1 MQPSPVSADETW
13 RDALGYDL
21 WFDTRW
27 GRYASRVEARA
38 VLRAMRPVQGTAV
51 IDVGTGTGRLAAQ
64 LPAAGIDLV
73 AIDRERAMLT
83 LARKRIGASLVA
95 ADVLALP
102 VRDQSVDI
110 ALAVTVLEFVAD
122 ASIAMAELAR
132 VVRPGGRIVVGALN
146 PRSPWGVT
154 HHAEFG
160 SPPWNAARFFTR
172 DELRALGAPHGRV
185 HLNAVLYA
193 PNSFPLL
200 GLIGPLLEQIGRA
213 VPMWGAFQV
222 LVVERRPTR

>member
-1 MQPSPVSADETW
+1 MQPSPVSTDETW
-13 RDALGYDL
+13 RDALGYDR

-38 VLRAMRPVQGTAV
+38 VRRALRSVQGATA

-64 LPAAGIDLV
+64 LRAAGVELV
-73 AIDRERAMLT
+73 AIDREPAMLT
-83 LARKRIGASLVA
+83 LARKRIEASLVA

-102 VRDQSVDI
+102 VRDRSVDI

-122 ASIAMAELAR
+122 ASVAMAELAR

-146 PRSPWGVT
+146 PCSPWGIA

-160 SPPWNAARFFTR
+160 SPPWNAAHFFTR
-172 DELRALGAPHGRV
+172 TELRALGAPHGRV
-185 HLNAVLYA
+185 HLDAALYA
-193 PNSFPLL
+193 PRSFPLL
-200 GLIGPLLEQIGRA
+200 GLIGPLVEQFGRA
-213 VPMWGAFQV
+213 VPIWGAFQV
-222 LVVERRPTR
+222 LVVERAATP